1 MLELI
6 TSWNRWLGRRMF
18 FVTSIPLIIGFFL
31 PICSTPTTGIL
42 ITLLFAYMTFITAL
56 DTSYKDFM
64 RVMTKPGIVL
74 WILILIH
81 AVMPLIVFGIGL
93 LFFHDDYST
102 RLGLLIS
109 SFIPIG
115 VTSIIW
121 TSIAKGDVAL
131 GLVAVSVD
139 TLLGPFLFPLFIM
152 LVASKTVQIDFVSMF
167 TGLLFMVIIPSAA
180 GMAVNDFT
188 QGKFVCYT
196 KPIGGFTSKIAIFFV
211 IILSAARVSPE
222 IDWNIS
228 LIKMLFVLF
237 LIGACGYLLGYL
249 GSYILKDRTPAAAA
263 TMIYN
268 VGMRNTVFGS
278 VLAVTY
284 FPPAVAVP
292 VTLAMLFQQPLAA
305 VTTYLLEHSRFSSNT
320 YELKNSTN

>member
-1 MLELI
+1 MLELM
-6 TSWNRWLGRRMF
+6 TSWNQWIGRRMF

-31 PICSTPTTGIL
+31 PNCSTPMMGKVIMF
-42 ITLLFAYMTFITAL
+42 LFAYMTFITAL
-56 DTSYKDFM
+56 DTSFKDFM
-64 RVMTKPGIVL
+64 QVLTKPGIVL

-81 AVMPLIVFGIGL
+81 VVMPLIVFGIGL
-93 LFFHDDYST
+93 IFFPEDYST

-152 LVASKTVQIDFVSMF
+152 LVAAKTVQIDFVSML
-167 TGLLFMVIIPSAA
+167 TGLLIMVIIPSIA
-180 GMAVNDFT
+180 GMAVNDIT
-188 QGKFVCYT
+188 HGKFSCYT

-211 IILSAARVSPE
+211 ILLSAVRVSPE
-222 IDWNIS
+222 INWNIS
-228 LIKMLFVLF
+228 LVKILLVLF
-237 LIGACGYLLGYL
+237 LIGAFGYFLGYL
-249 GSYILKDRTPAAAA
+249 GSYILKERTPAATA

-305 VTTYLLEHSRFSSNT
+305 AATHLLECSRFSSKI
-320 YELKNSTN
+320 YKVKNSTN